1 MRRHDSN
8 AGSMQIPFI
17 RTNRAM
23 RKKCIAQV
31 ILNAQ
36 KQNCVLLRGL
46 ARAKLQLAF
55 YCSIE
60 ARMQSVPRGAF

>member
-1 MRRHDSN
+1 MRRLVSK

-36 KQNCVLLRGL
+36 KQSCVLPRGL
-46 ARAKLQLAF
+46 ARPT
-55 YCSIE
+55 
-60 ARMQSVPRGAF
+60 R